1 MACNGLCKFRENI
14 MKIYLLPILIVS
26 VLIGCSGSDKH
37 EVKEYESIFNSC
49 LINRSIGVDMSIDS
63 LKTAV
68 ESFCKD
74 LAVNKLKDTNLRLGK
89 LENALV
95 LSRETNNELQ
105 EDLEKA
111 LINQSTVSQDTYRWR
126 LVTSWPKNYPGLGM
140 APERISDLVEEMS
153 NGQMKITVYGAGEQ
167 VPAFGVF
174 DAVSSGSHQMG
185 HSGGYFWKGK
195 VPAAQFFTSVPFGLT
210 ADEINAWV
218 NRGGGLEL
226 WREIYEPFN
235 IYPIPAGNTG
245 TQMFGWFNKEIN
257 SLEDIKGLKM
267 RIPGI
272 GGEVLKEAGGIPV
285 TLPGGELFTALQTGV
300 IDATEW
306 VGPYNDLTFGF
317 HQAAKYYYYPGWHE
331 PGPMLELLINI
342 DAWNSLPKHLQVI
355 IETAAKAVNQDMLD
369 EYLARNNK
377 ALTELIEVHGVELR
391 KLPDD
396 VIEEF
401 RLISEKIL
409 DDLAK
414 EDKVI
419 GRVYESYS
427 EFRKNVSAYH
437 EISEDA
443 FIEARNK

>member
-1 MACNGLCKFRENI
+1 VVSYGLRKFRETM
-14 MKIYLLPILIVS
+14 MKKILMFVLLIGLIS
-26 VLIGCSGSDKH
+26 GCSGEQESSNSADA
-37 EVKEYESIFNSC
+37 EY
-49 LINRSIGVDMSIDS
+49 
-63 LKTAV
+63 KTY
-68 ESFCKD
+68 K
-74 LAVNKLKDTNLRLGK
+74 
-89 LENALV
+89 
-95 LSRETNNELQ
+95 
-105 EDLEKA
+105 
-111 LINQSTVSQDTYRWR
+111 WR

-140 APERISDLVEEMS
+140 APEKIANLVEEMS
-153 NGQMKITVYGAGEQ
+153 NGQMQITVYGAGEQ

-257 SLEDIKGLKM
+257 SLEDVKGLKM

-331 PGPMLELLINI
+331 PGPMLELLINM

-355 IETAAKAVNQDMLD
+355 IETATKAVNQDTLD
-369 EYLARNNK
+369 EYLARNNQ
-377 ALTELIEVHGVELR
+377 ALTELVEVHGVELR

-401 RLISEKIL
+401 RAISNEIL
-409 DDLAK
+409 SDLAE
-414 EDKVI
+414 EDEVI
-419 GRVYESYS
+419 GKVYDSYI
-427 EFRKNVSAYH
+427 EFKNNVTEYH
-437 EISEDA
+437 KISEDS

>member
-1 MACNGLCKFRENI
+1 MVGNGLCKFRKNM
-14 MKIYLLPILIVS
+14 MKIFTYTFLALILVS
-26 VLIGCSGSDKH
+26 CSNPQDMSSQQDEK
-37 EVKEYESIFNSC
+37 VNKEYN
-49 LINRSIGVDMSIDS
+49 
-63 LKTAV
+63 
-68 ESFCKD
+68 
-74 LAVNKLKDTNLRLGK
+74 
-89 LENALV
+89 
-95 LSRETNNELQ
+95 
-105 EDLEKA
+105 
-111 LINQSTVSQDTYRWR
+111 WR

-140 APERISDLVEEMS
+140 APERIADLVEEMS
-153 NGQMKITVYGAGEQ
+153 NGQMKITVFGAEEQ

-226 WREIYEPFN
+226 WREIYAPFN

-331 PGPMLELLINI
+331 PGPMLELLINK
-342 DAWNSLPKHLQVI
+342 DAWDSLPKHLQVI
-355 IETAAKAVNQDMLD
+355 IETASKAVNQDMLD
-369 EYLARNNK
+369 EYLAKNNQ
-377 ALTELIEVHGVELR
+377 ALTELVNVHGVELR

-401 RLISEKIL
+401 RKISNKIL
-409 DDLAK
+409 NDLSEEDETIAK
-414 EDKVI
+414 
-419 GRVYESYS
+419 VYSSYLK
-427 EFRKNVSAYH
+427 FKKDVSAYH

>member
-1 MACNGLCKFRENI
+1 VVSYGLRKFRETM
-14 MKIYLLPILIVS
+14 MKKILTFVLLIGLIF
-26 VLIGCSGSDKH
+26 GCSGEQESSNSADA
-37 EVKEYESIFNSC
+37 EY
-49 LINRSIGVDMSIDS
+49 
-63 LKTAV
+63 KTY
-68 ESFCKD
+68 K
-74 LAVNKLKDTNLRLGK
+74 
-89 LENALV
+89 
-95 LSRETNNELQ
+95 
-105 EDLEKA
+105 
-111 LINQSTVSQDTYRWR
+111 WR

-140 APERISDLVEEMS
+140 APEKIANLVEEMS
-153 NGQMKITVYGAGEQ
+153 NGQMQITVYGAGEQ

-257 SLEDIKGLKM
+257 SLEDVKGLKM

-331 PGPMLELLINI
+331 PGPMLELLINM

-355 IETAAKAVNQDMLD
+355 IETATKAVNQDTLD
-369 EYLARNNK
+369 EYLARNNQ
-377 ALTELIEVHGVELR
+377 ALTELVEVHGVELR

-401 RLISEKIL
+401 RAISNEIL
-409 DDLAK
+409 SDLAE
-414 EDKVI
+414 EDEVIAKV
-419 GRVYESYS
+419 YDSYI
-427 EFRKNVSAYH
+427 EFKNNVTEYH
-437 EISEDA
+437 KISEDS

>member
-1 MACNGLCKFRENI
+1 MVSYGLRKFRETM
-14 MKIYLLPILIVS
+14 MKKILAFVLLIGLIS
-26 VLIGCSGSDKH
+26 GCSGEQESSNSADA
-37 EVKEYESIFNSC
+37 EY
-49 LINRSIGVDMSIDS
+49 
-63 LKTAV
+63 KTY
-68 ESFCKD
+68 K
-74 LAVNKLKDTNLRLGK
+74 
-89 LENALV
+89 
-95 LSRETNNELQ
+95 
-105 EDLEKA
+105 
-111 LINQSTVSQDTYRWR
+111 WR

-140 APERISDLVEEMS
+140 APEKIANLVEEMS
-153 NGQMKITVYGAGEQ
+153 NGQMQITVYGAGEQ

-331 PGPMLELLINI
+331 PGPMLELLINM

-355 IETAAKAVNQDMLD
+355 IETATKAVNQDTLD
-369 EYLARNNK
+369 EYLARNNQ

-401 RLISEKIL
+401 RAISNEIL
-409 DDLAK
+409 SELAE
-414 EDKVI
+414 EDEVI
-419 GRVYESYS
+419 GKVYDSYI
-427 EFRKNVSAYH
+427 EFKNNVTEYH
-437 EISEDA
+437 KISEDS

>member
-1 MACNGLCKFRENI
+1 MASNGLCKPREI
-14 MKIYLLPILIVS
+14 VMRYLIYLSILIFVVS
-26 VLIGCSGSDKH
+26 CSDASNTTEAIKSS
-37 EVKEYESIFNSC
+37 KE
-49 LINRSIGVDMSIDS
+49 
-63 LKTAV
+63 
-68 ESFCKD
+68 
-74 LAVNKLKDTNLRLGK
+74 
-89 LENALV
+89 
-95 LSRETNNELQ
+95 
-105 EDLEKA
+105 EKY
-111 LINQSTVSQDTYRWR
+111 NWR

-140 APERISDLVEEMS
+140 APERIADLVEEMS
-153 NGQMKITVYGAGEQ
+153 DGQMVITVYGAEEQ

-226 WREIYEPFN
+226 WREIYAPFN

-342 DAWNSLPKHLQVI
+342 DAWNSLPNHLQVI
-355 IETAAKAVNQDMLD
+355 IETATKAVNQDMLD
-369 EYLARNNK
+369 EYLAKNNQ

-401 RLISEKIL
+401 RKISNKIL

-414 EDKVI
+414 EDEVISKV
-419 GRVYESYS
+419 YDSYLK
-427 EFRKNVSAYH
+427 FKNDVSAYH
-437 EISEDA
+437 QISEDA
-443 FIEARNK
+443 FVESRNK

>member
-1 MACNGLCKFRENI
+1 MKKF
-14 MKIYLLPILIVS
+14 IYLFTLIF
-26 VLIGCSGSDKH
+26 IFGCS
-37 EVKEYESIFNSC
+37 
-49 LINRSIGVDMSIDS
+49 
-63 LKTAV
+63 
-68 ESFCKD
+68 
-74 LAVNKLKDTNLRLGK
+74 KDT
-89 LENALV
+89 
-95 LSRETNNELQ
+95 ETQ
-105 EDLEKA
+105 SVEDIDK
-111 LINQSTVSQDTYRWR
+111 DKTYNWR

-140 APERISDLVEEMS
+140 DPERIADLVEEMS
-153 NGQMKITVYGAGEQ
+153 DGQMKITVYGAGEQ

-210 ADEINAWV
+210 ADEINSWV
-218 NRGGGLEL
+218 NHGGGLEL

-257 SLEDIKGLKM
+257 SLEDIQGLKM

-285 TLPGGELFTALQTGV
+285 TLPGGELYTALQTGV

-331 PGPMLELLINI
+331 PGSMLELLINKDEW
-342 DAWNSLPKHLQVI
+342 DALPKHLQVI
-355 IETAAKAVNQDMLD
+355 IDTASKAVNQDILD
-369 EYLARNNK
+369 EYTARNNS
-377 ALTELIEVHGVELR
+377 ALRELVEVHGVELR

-396 VIEEF
+396 VIAEFKIIATEILEENA
-401 RLISEKIL
+401 
-409 DDLAK
+409 AK
-414 EDKVI
+414 DEMVNKV
-419 GRVYESYS
+419 YQSYKQFKD
-427 EFRKNVSAYH
+427 EVSAYH
-437 EISEDA
+437 EVSEDA
-443 FIEARNK
+443 FVKARNN

>member
-1 MACNGLCKFRENI
+1 MKKFFTLFI
-14 MKIYLLPILIVS
+14 ILGITSCSNETLDSETAS
-26 VLIGCSGSDKH
+26 VDK
-37 EVKEYESIFNSC
+37 
-49 LINRSIGVDMSIDS
+49 D
-63 LKTAV
+63 
-68 ESFCKD
+68 
-74 LAVNKLKDTNLRLGK
+74 
-89 LENALV
+89 
-95 LSRETNNELQ
+95 ETYN
-105 EDLEKA
+105 
-111 LINQSTVSQDTYRWR
+111 WR

-140 APERISDLVEEMS
+140 APERIADLVEEMS
-153 NGQMKITVYGAGEQ
+153 NGQMTITVYGAEEQ

-257 SLEDIKGLKM
+257 SLEDVKGLKM

-331 PGPMLELLINI
+331 PGPMLELIINL
-342 DAWNSLPKHLQVI
+342 DEWNSLPKHLQVI
-355 IETAAKAVNQDMLD
+355 IETATKAVNQDMLD
-369 EYLARNNK
+369 EYLAKNNQ
-377 ALTELIEVHGVELR
+377 ALTELVEVHGVELR
-391 KLPDD
+391 RLPDD

-401 RLISEKIL
+401 RMISDQIL
-409 DDLAK
+409 EELAQEDETIAKVYNSYKSFK
-414 EDKVI
+414 EDV
-419 GRVYESYS
+419 S
-427 EFRKNVSAYH
+427 EYH
-437 EISEDA
+437 KISEDA

>member
-1 MACNGLCKFRENI
+1 MKKFLTLFI
-14 MKIYLLPILIVS
+14 ILGIT
-26 VLIGCSGSDKH
+26 
-37 EVKEYESIFNSC
+37 SC
-49 LINRSIGVDMSIDS
+49 TNETTDSETVSIDKD
-63 LKTAV
+63 KTY
-68 ESFCKD
+68 
-74 LAVNKLKDTNLRLGK
+74 N
-89 LENALV
+89 
-95 LSRETNNELQ
+95 
-105 EDLEKA
+105 
-111 LINQSTVSQDTYRWR
+111 WR

-140 APERISDLVEEMS
+140 APERIADLVEEMS
-153 NGQMKITVYGAGEQ
+153 DGQMTSTVYGAEEQ

-257 SLEDIKGLKM
+257 SLEDVKGLKM

-331 PGPMLELLINI
+331 PGPMLELIINL
-342 DAWNSLPKHLQVI
+342 DEWNSLPKHLQVI
-355 IETAAKAVNQDMLD
+355 IETATKAVNQDMLD
-369 EYLARNNK
+369 EYLAKNNQ
-377 ALTELIEVHGVELR
+377 ALTELVEVHGVELR
-391 KLPDD
+391 RLPDD

-401 RLISEKIL
+401 RMISDQIL
-409 DDLAK
+409 EELAQEDETIAKVYNSYKSFK
-414 EDKVI
+414 EDV
-419 GRVYESYS
+419 S
-427 EFRKNVSAYH
+427 EYH
-437 EISEDA
+437 KISEDA

>member
-1 MACNGLCKFRENI
+1 MVGNGLCKFRKNI
-14 MKIYLLPILIVS
+14 MKIFIHIFAILILVS
-26 VLIGCSGSDKH
+26 CSNEQATSIEQTIEKDK
-37 EVKEYESIFNSC
+37 KYN
-49 LINRSIGVDMSIDS
+49 
-63 LKTAV
+63 
-68 ESFCKD
+68 
-74 LAVNKLKDTNLRLGK
+74 
-89 LENALV
+89 
-95 LSRETNNELQ
+95 
-105 EDLEKA
+105 
-111 LINQSTVSQDTYRWR
+111 WR

-140 APERISDLVEEMS
+140 APERIADLVEEMS
-153 NGQMKITVYGAGEQ
+153 DGQMKITVYGAEEQ

-226 WREIYEPFN
+226 WREIYAPFN

-331 PGPMLELLINI
+331 PGPMLELLVNK
-342 DAWNSLPKHLQVI
+342 DAWDSLPRHLQVI
-355 IETAAKAVNQDMLD
+355 IETASKAVNQDMLD
-369 EYLARNNK
+369 EYLAKNNQ
-377 ALTELIEVHGVELR
+377 ALTELVEVHGVELR

-401 RLISEKIL
+401 RKISDRIL
-409 DDLAK
+409 NDLAE
-414 EDKVI
+414 EDETIAKV
-419 GRVYESYS
+419 YSSYTK
-427 EFRKNVSAYH
+427 FKNDVSAYH

>member
-1 MACNGLCKFRENI
+1 MASNGLCKPREII
-14 MKIYLLPILIVS
+14 MRYLIYLSILIFVVS
-26 VLIGCSGSDKH
+26 CSNASSTS
-37 EVKEYESIFNSC
+37 EVIKPSKE
-49 LINRSIGVDMSIDS
+49 
-63 LKTAV
+63 
-68 ESFCKD
+68 
-74 LAVNKLKDTNLRLGK
+74 
-89 LENALV
+89 
-95 LSRETNNELQ
+95 
-105 EDLEKA
+105 EKY
-111 LINQSTVSQDTYRWR
+111 NWR

-140 APERISDLVEEMS
+140 APERIADLVEEMS
-153 NGQMKITVYGAGEQ
+153 DGQMTITVYGAEEQ

-226 WREIYEPFN
+226 WREIYAPFN

-342 DAWNSLPKHLQVI
+342 DAWNSLPNHLQVI
-355 IETAAKAVNQDMLD
+355 IETATKAVNQDMID
-369 EYLARNNK
+369 EYLAKNNQ
-377 ALTELIEVHGVELR
+377 ALTELIQVHGVELR

-401 RLISEKIL
+401 RKISNKIL

-414 EDKVI
+414 EDEVISKV
-419 GRVYESYS
+419 YDSYLK
-427 EFRKNVSAYH
+427 FKNNVSAYH
-437 EISEDA
+437 QISEDA
-443 FIEARNK
+443 FVESRNK

>member
-1 MACNGLCKFRENI
+1 MASYGICKIRKN
-14 MKIYLLPILIVS
+14 MKMNKYISLAVLVLLV
-26 VLIGCSGSDKH
+26 GCG
-37 EVKEYESIFNSC
+37 ESSNEGNS
-49 LINRSIGVDMSIDS
+49 NDS
-63 LKTAV
+63 L
-68 ESFCKD
+68 E
-74 LAVNKLKDTNLRLGK
+74 
-89 LENALV
+89 
-95 LSRETNNELQ
+95 Q
-105 EDLEKA
+105 EQF
-111 LINQSTVSQDTYRWR
+111 NWR
-126 LVTSWPKNYPGLGM
+126 LVTAWPKNYPGLGM
-140 APERISDLVEEMS
+140 APERIADLVEEMS

-195 VPAAQFFTSVPFGLT
+195 VPAAQFFTGVPFGLT
-210 ADEINAWV
+210 ADEINAWT

-272 GGEVLKEAGGIPV
+272 GGEVLKRAGGIPV

-317 HQAAKYYYYPGWHE
+317 QQTAKYYYYPGWHE
-331 PGPMLELLINI
+331 PGSMLELLINK

-355 IETAAKAVNQDMLD
+355 IETASKAVNQDILD
-369 EYLARNNK
+369 EYTARNNK
-377 ALTELIEVHGVELR
+377 ALRELVDVHGVELR
-391 KLPDD
+391 RLPDD
-396 VIEEF
+396 VITEFKIIANDILEENAAEDETVNKVYQSYLKF
-401 RLISEKIL
+401 KNEVSEYH
-409 DDLAK
+409 
-414 EDKVI
+414 KV
-419 GRVYESYS
+419 
-427 EFRKNVSAYH
+427 
-437 EISEDA
+437 SEDA
-443 FIEARNK
+443 FVEARSN

>member
-1 MACNGLCKFRENI
+1 VVSYGLRKFRETM
-14 MKIYLLPILIVS
+14 MKKILTFVLLIGLIS
-26 VLIGCSGSDKH
+26 GCSGEQESSNSADA
-37 EVKEYESIFNSC
+37 EY
-49 LINRSIGVDMSIDS
+49 
-63 LKTAV
+63 KTY
-68 ESFCKD
+68 K
-74 LAVNKLKDTNLRLGK
+74 
-89 LENALV
+89 
-95 LSRETNNELQ
+95 
-105 EDLEKA
+105 
-111 LINQSTVSQDTYRWR
+111 WR

-140 APERISDLVEEMS
+140 APEKIADLVEEMS
-153 NGQMKITVYGAGEQ
+153 NGQMQITVYGAGEQ

-257 SLEDIKGLKM
+257 SLEDVKGLKM

-331 PGPMLELLINI
+331 PGPMLELLINM

-355 IETAAKAVNQDMLD
+355 IETATKAVNQDTLD
-369 EYLARNNK
+369 EYLARNNQ
-377 ALTELIEVHGVELR
+377 ALTELVEVHGVELR

-401 RLISEKIL
+401 RAISNEIL
-409 DDLAK
+409 SDLAE
-414 EDKVI
+414 EDEVIAKV
-419 GRVYESYS
+419 YDSYI
-427 EFRKNVSAYH
+427 EFKNNVTEYH
-437 EISEDA
+437 KISEDS

>member
-1 MACNGLCKFRENI
+1 MVSYGLRKFRETM
-14 MKIYLLPILIVS
+14 MKKILTFVLLIGLIS
-26 VLIGCSGSDKH
+26 GCSGEQESSNSADA
-37 EVKEYESIFNSC
+37 EY
-49 LINRSIGVDMSIDS
+49 
-63 LKTAV
+63 KTY
-68 ESFCKD
+68 K
-74 LAVNKLKDTNLRLGK
+74 
-89 LENALV
+89 
-95 LSRETNNELQ
+95 
-105 EDLEKA
+105 
-111 LINQSTVSQDTYRWR
+111 WR

-140 APERISDLVEEMS
+140 APEKIANLVEEMS
-153 NGQMKITVYGAGEQ
+153 NGQMQITVYGAGEQ

-257 SLEDIKGLKM
+257 SLEDVKGLKM

-331 PGPMLELLINI
+331 PGPMLELLINM

-355 IETAAKAVNQDMLD
+355 IETATKAVNQDTLD
-369 EYLARNNK
+369 EYLARNNQ
-377 ALTELIEVHGVELR
+377 ALTELVEVHGVELR

-401 RLISEKIL
+401 RAISNEIL
-409 DDLAK
+409 SDLAE
-414 EDKVI
+414 EDEVIAKV
-419 GRVYESYS
+419 YDSYI
-427 EFRKNVSAYH
+427 EFKNNVTEYH
-437 EISEDA
+437 KISEDS

>member
-1 MACNGLCKFRENI
+1 MVSYGVRKFRETM
-14 MKIYLLPILIVS
+14 MKKILTFVLLIGLIS
-26 VLIGCSGSDKH
+26 GCSGEQESSNSADA
-37 EVKEYESIFNSC
+37 EY
-49 LINRSIGVDMSIDS
+49 
-63 LKTAV
+63 KTY
-68 ESFCKD
+68 K
-74 LAVNKLKDTNLRLGK
+74 
-89 LENALV
+89 
-95 LSRETNNELQ
+95 
-105 EDLEKA
+105 
-111 LINQSTVSQDTYRWR
+111 WR

-140 APERISDLVEEMS
+140 APEKIADLVEEMS
-153 NGQMKITVYGAGEQ
+153 NGQMQITVYGAGEQ

-257 SLEDIKGLKM
+257 SLEDVKGLKM

-331 PGPMLELLINI
+331 PGPMLELLINM
-342 DAWNSLPKHLQVI
+342 DAWNSLPKHLQAI
-355 IETAAKAVNQDMLD
+355 IETATKAVNQDTLD
-369 EYLARNNK
+369 EYLARNNQ
-377 ALTELIEVHGVELR
+377 ALTELVEVHGVELR

-401 RLISEKIL
+401 RAISNEIL
-409 DDLAK
+409 SDLAE
-414 EDKVI
+414 EDEVI
-419 GRVYESYS
+419 GKVYDSYI
-427 EFRKNVSAYH
+427 EFKNNVTEYH
-437 EISEDA
+437 KISEDS

>member
-1 MACNGLCKFRENI
+1 VASYGLCKFRETM
-14 MKIYLLPILIVS
+14 MKKILTFVL
-26 VLIGCSGSDKH
+26 LIGIISSCSG
-37 EVKEYESIFNSC
+37 EQ
-49 LINRSIGVDMSIDS
+49 
-63 LKTAV
+63 
-68 ESFCKD
+68 ESFNPADAEYK
-74 LAVNKLKDTNLRLGK
+74 
-89 LENALV
+89 
-95 LSRETNNELQ
+95 
-105 EDLEKA
+105 
-111 LINQSTVSQDTYRWR
+111 TYKWR

-140 APERISDLVEEMS
+140 APEKIANLVEEMS
-153 NGQMKITVYGAGEQ
+153 NGQMQITVYGAGEQ

-257 SLEDIKGLKM
+257 SLEDVKGLKM

-331 PGPMLELLINI
+331 PGPMLELLINM

-355 IETAAKAVNQDMLD
+355 IETATKAVNQDTLD
-369 EYLARNNK
+369 EYLARNNQ

-401 RLISEKIL
+401 RVISNEIL
-409 DDLAK
+409 SDLAK
-414 EDKVI
+414 EDEVI
-419 GRVYESYS
+419 GKVYDSYI
-427 EFRKNVSAYH
+427 EFKNNVTEYH
-437 EISEDA
+437 KISEDS

>member
-1 MACNGLCKFRENI
+1 MKKFFTLFI
-14 MKIYLLPILIVS
+14 ILGITS
-26 VLIGCSGSDKH
+26 CSNETLDSETAFVDK
-37 EVKEYESIFNSC
+37 
-49 LINRSIGVDMSIDS
+49 D
-63 LKTAV
+63 
-68 ESFCKD
+68 
-74 LAVNKLKDTNLRLGK
+74 
-89 LENALV
+89 
-95 LSRETNNELQ
+95 ETYN
-105 EDLEKA
+105 
-111 LINQSTVSQDTYRWR
+111 WR

-140 APERISDLVEEMS
+140 APERIADLVEEMS
-153 NGQMKITVYGAGEQ
+153 DGQMTITVYGAEEQ

-257 SLEDIKGLKM
+257 SLEDVKGLKM

-331 PGPMLELLINI
+331 PGPMLELIINL
-342 DAWNSLPKHLQVI
+342 DEWNSLPKHLQVI
-355 IETAAKAVNQDMLD
+355 IETATKAVNQDMLD
-369 EYLARNNK
+369 EYLAKNNQ
-377 ALTELIEVHGVELR
+377 ALTELVEVHGVELR
-391 KLPDD
+391 RLPDD

-401 RLISEKIL
+401 RTISDQIL
-409 DDLAK
+409 EELAQ
-414 EDKVI
+414 EDETIAKV
-419 GRVYESYS
+419 YNSYKNFKKDVS
-427 EFRKNVSAYH
+427 EYH
-437 EISEDA
+437 KISEDA

>member
-1 MACNGLCKFRENI
+1 MAGYGLCKIRKN
-14 MKIYLLPILIVS
+14 MKMNKYISLA
-26 VLIGCSGSDKH
+26 VLVFLVGCG
-37 EVKEYESIFNSC
+37 ESSNKGNS
-49 LINRSIGVDMSIDS
+49 NDS
-63 LKTAV
+63 LEQKQY
-68 ESFCKD
+68 
-74 LAVNKLKDTNLRLGK
+74 N
-89 LENALV
+89 
-95 LSRETNNELQ
+95 
-105 EDLEKA
+105 
-111 LINQSTVSQDTYRWR
+111 WR
-126 LVTSWPKNYPGLGM
+126 LVTAWPKNYPGLGM
-140 APERISDLVEEMS
+140 APERIADLVEEMS

-195 VPAAQFFTSVPFGLT
+195 VPAAQFFTGVPFGLT
-210 ADEINAWV
+210 ADEINAWT

-272 GGEVLKEAGGIPV
+272 GGEVLKRAGGIPV

-317 HQAAKYYYYPGWHE
+317 QQTAKYYYYPGWHE
-331 PGPMLELLINI
+331 PGSMLELLINK

-355 IETAAKAVNQDMLD
+355 IETASKAVNQDILD
-369 EYLARNNK
+369 EYTARNNK
-377 ALTELIEVHGVELR
+377 ALRELVDVHGVELR
-391 KLPDD
+391 RLPDD
-396 VIEEF
+396 VIAEFKIIANEILEENA
-401 RLISEKIL
+401 SQDETVN
-409 DDLAK
+409 
-414 EDKVI
+414 KV
-419 GRVYESYS
+419 YQSYLK
-427 EFRKNVSAYH
+427 FKNEVSAYH
-437 EISEDA
+437 KVSEDA
-443 FIEARNK
+443 FVEARNN

>member
-1 MACNGLCKFRENI
+1 MVGNGLCKFRKNI
-14 MKIYLLPILIVS
+14 MKIFIHIFAILILVS
-26 VLIGCSGSDKH
+26 CSNEQVTSIEQTIEKDK
-37 EVKEYESIFNSC
+37 KYN
-49 LINRSIGVDMSIDS
+49 
-63 LKTAV
+63 
-68 ESFCKD
+68 
-74 LAVNKLKDTNLRLGK
+74 
-89 LENALV
+89 
-95 LSRETNNELQ
+95 
-105 EDLEKA
+105 
-111 LINQSTVSQDTYRWR
+111 WR

-140 APERISDLVEEMS
+140 APERIADLVEEMS
-153 NGQMKITVYGAGEQ
+153 DGQMKITVYGAEEQ

-226 WREIYEPFN
+226 WREIYAPFN

-331 PGPMLELLINI
+331 PGPMLELLVNK
-342 DAWNSLPKHLQVI
+342 DAWDSLPRHLQVI
-355 IETAAKAVNQDMLD
+355 IETASKAVNQDMLD
-369 EYLARNNK
+369 EYLAKNNQ
-377 ALTELIEVHGVELR
+377 ALTELVEVHGVELR

-401 RLISEKIL
+401 RKISDRIL
-409 DDLAK
+409 NDLAE
-414 EDKVI
+414 EDETIAKV
-419 GRVYESYS
+419 YSSYTK
-427 EFRKNVSAYH
+427 FKNDVSAYH

>member
-1 MACNGLCKFRENI
+1 MVSYGLCKFRETM
-14 MKIYLLPILIVS
+14 MKKILTFVLLIGLIS
-26 VLIGCSGSDKH
+26 GCSGEQESSNSADA
-37 EVKEYESIFNSC
+37 EY
-49 LINRSIGVDMSIDS
+49 
-63 LKTAV
+63 KTY
-68 ESFCKD
+68 K
-74 LAVNKLKDTNLRLGK
+74 
-89 LENALV
+89 
-95 LSRETNNELQ
+95 
-105 EDLEKA
+105 
-111 LINQSTVSQDTYRWR
+111 WR

-140 APERISDLVEEMS
+140 APEKIANLVEEMS
-153 NGQMKITVYGAGEQ
+153 NGQMQITVYGAGEQ

-257 SLEDIKGLKM
+257 SLEDVKGLKM

-331 PGPMLELLINI
+331 PGPMLELLINM

-355 IETAAKAVNQDMLD
+355 IETATKAVNQDTLD
-369 EYLARNNK
+369 EYLARNNQ
-377 ALTELIEVHGVELR
+377 ALTELVEVHGVELR

-401 RLISEKIL
+401 RAISNEIL
-409 DDLAK
+409 SDLAE
-414 EDKVI
+414 EDEVIAKV
-419 GRVYESYS
+419 YDSYI
-427 EFRKNVSAYH
+427 EFKNNVTEYH
-437 EISEDA
+437 KISEDS